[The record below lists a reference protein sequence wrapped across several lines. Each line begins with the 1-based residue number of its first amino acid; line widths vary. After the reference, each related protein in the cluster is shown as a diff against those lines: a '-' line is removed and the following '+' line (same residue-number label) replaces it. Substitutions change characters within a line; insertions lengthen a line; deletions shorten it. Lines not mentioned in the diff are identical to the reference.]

1 MLYNLNTSKNLD
13 FPYWN
18 YQQFDLE
25 NLSDEEC
32 KAEFRFYKSNI
43 YFLKEAVHIP
53 DEVIFSNRLVVSGV
67 EALSI
72 LLKGFSYHIR
82 LGDMIQKFCR
92 PVPQLSM
99 MASEMTSFV
108 YDMHHEKF
116 NSFQQQWPAPPE
128 LEKSAQAI
136 HHVGAPLSN
145 CWGFVDGTVRR
156 ICCPGEMQRT
166 VYNGHKRVQV
176 IKFPAIATPNGL
188 VANLYGPVEGRRHD
202 SGMFAD
208 SILPL
213 LRQYSI
219 NQNGNQLCM

>member
-43 YFLKEAVHIP
+43 YFLKEALHIP

-99 MASEMTSFV
+99 MASEMTSFI
-108 YDMHHEKF
+108 YDMHHE
-116 NSFQQQWPAPPE
+116 
-128 LEKSAQAI
+128 
-136 HHVGAPLSN
+136 
-145 CWGFVDGTVRR
+145 
-156 ICCPGEMQRT
+156 
-166 VYNGHKRVQV
+166 
-176 IKFPAIATPNGL
+176 
-188 VANLYGPVEGRRHD
+188 
-202 SGMFAD
+202 
-208 SILPL
+208 
-213 LRQYSI
+213 
-219 NQNGNQLCM
+219 

>member
-99 MASEMTSFV
+99 MTSEMTSFV
-108 YDMHHEKF
+108 YDMHHEKL
-116 NSFQQQWPAPPE
+116 NSFQQQCPALPG
-128 LEKSAQAI
+128 LEKFAQAI
-136 HHVGAPLSN
+136 TMLEHLLVIVGDL
-145 CWGFVDGTVRR
+145 
-156 ICCPGEMQRT
+156 
-166 VYNGHKRVQV
+166 
-176 IKFPAIATPNGL
+176 
-188 VANLYGPVEGRRHD
+188 
-202 SGMFAD
+202 
-208 SILPL
+208 
-213 LRQYSI
+213 
-219 NQNGNQLCM
+219 